1 MDIRR
6 TTPEDA
12 ARLSVF
18 LRAHNAAEVARLG
31 ELVHALDHPALVA
44 EESGKL
50 AGVLSYVV
58 SGSACEVLTLHVAD
72 PWKGVG
78 SALLAELENLLRKEG
93 CTRVW
98 LITTNDNVDA
108 MRFYQRRGFHL
119 IEVHPGAVDAS
130 RKNLKSSIPARGNY
144 GIPLRDELIL
154 EREL

>member
-6 TTPEDA
+6 STPEDA
-12 ARLSVF
+12 ARLAAF

-31 ELVHALDHPALVA
+31 ELIHALDHPALLA

-50 AGVLSYVV
+50 IGALTYVLS
-58 SGSACEVLTLHVAD
+58 GRACEVLTLHVAES
-72 PWKGVG
+72 WKGVG
-78 SALLAELENLLRKEG
+78 SALIAELEDILRKEG
-93 CTRVW
+93 CARVW

-119 IEVHPGAVDAS
+119 VEVHPEAVDAS
-130 RKNLKSSIPARGNY
+130 RENLKSSIPPRGNY
-144 GIPLRDELIL
+144 GIPLRDELVF